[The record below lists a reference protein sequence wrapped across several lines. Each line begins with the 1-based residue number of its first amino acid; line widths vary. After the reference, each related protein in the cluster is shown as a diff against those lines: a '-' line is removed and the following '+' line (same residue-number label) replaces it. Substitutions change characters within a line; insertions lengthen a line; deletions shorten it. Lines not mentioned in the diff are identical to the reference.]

1 MKSVKITKAGEVA
14 GKAPADVVIEFT
26 GAPPE
31 FGNVTLPLSDFYKTA
46 NDYYEQQATQLG
58 SALIETLPGG
68 TLDRLIC
75 FLLRQKASYFRVPY
89 VEPRELLFSEIEKA
103 A

>member
-1 MKSVKITKAGEVA
+1 MKSIKIAKASEVA
-14 GKAPADVVIEFT
+14 GNAPPDVSIELS

-31 FGNVTLPLSDFYKTA
+31 FGDVTLPLNDFYGHA
-46 NDYYEQQATQLG
+46 NNWYELQATQLG
-58 SALIETLPGG
+58 STLIETLPGG

-89 VEPRELLFSEIEKA
+89 VKPTELLFNDNLQS
-103 A
+103 

>member
-1 MKSVKITKAGEVA
+1 MVSIKVVKAGEVA
-14 GKAPADVVIEFT
+14 GNAPSDVLIEIS

-31 FGNVTLPLSDFYKTA
+31 FEYVGLTIHDFYRGA
-46 NDYYEQQATQLG
+46 NDWYEAQATHLG
-58 SALIETLPGG
+58 STLIETLPGG

-89 VEPRELLFSEIEKA
+89 VKPTELLFNDNSKS
-103 A
+103 